1 MIYERSK
8 ARYILLAPVILYAI
22 ALTIFPLLYALYL
35 SVTNYSF
42 GKPTIRIVGLDNYVR
57 IFQDYRVYNSLKVT
71 LFITAVAVPIELV
84 LGLILAV
91 LVGLFPRLQGI
102 FRTLLL
108 IPLFSTPVAVALMG
122 PNIFYEEGGPING
135 ILISLGLPKIY
146 WLSDPNIAIWTVILL
161 DIWQWTP
168 FVFLI
173 SLAGL
178 QGIPAELYEA
188 ATIDGASGYQMFRR
202 ITLPQMIP
210 ILLTIFFFRLVD
222 CLRIY
227 DIPFV
232 MLGGGPGISTETFT
246 IYIYKLAFRGFIFG
260 YSSALS
266 IFFLVLILI
275 VTNVLIRRLSH
286 YYV

>member
-1 MIYERSK
+1 MSFERSR
-8 ARYILLAPVILYAI
+8 ARYGLLIPVVLYAFS
-22 ALTIFPLLYALYL
+22 LTIFPLLYAVYL

-42 GKPTIRIVGLDNYVR
+42 GKPTISFVGLDNYIA
-57 IFQDYRVYNSLKVT
+57 IFQDYRVYNALKVT
-71 LFITAVAVPIELV
+71 LLVTAVAVPIEMI

-91 LVGLFPRLQGI
+91 LTGLFPRLQGI
-102 FRTLLL
+102 FRTLFL

-122 PNIFYEEGGPING
+122 PNIFYEEGGPVNG
-135 ILISLGLPKIY
+135 ILMSLGLPKIY

-168 FVFLI
+168 FTFLI
-173 SLAGL
+173 TLAGL
-178 QGIPAELYEA
+178 QGIPSELYEA

-202 ITLPQMIP
+202 ITLPQLAP
-210 ILLTIFFFRLVD
+210 ILLTISFFRLVD

-227 DIPFV
+227 DLPFV
-232 MLGGGPGISTETFT
+232 MLGGGPGISTESYTV
-246 IYIYKLAFRGFIFG
+246 YIYKLAFRGFNFG

-275 VTNVLIRRLSH
+275 VTNVLIRRLSQ
-286 YYV
+286 YYI

>member
-1 MIYERSK
+1 
-8 ARYILLAPVILYAI
+8 
-22 ALTIFPLLYALYL
+22 
-35 SVTNYSF
+35 
-42 GKPTIRIVGLDNYVR
+42 
-57 IFQDYRVYNSLKVT
+57 
-71 LFITAVAVPIELV
+71 
-84 LGLILAV
+84 
-91 LVGLFPRLQGI
+91 LQGV

-246 IYIYKLAFRGFIFG
+246 IYVYKLAFRGFIFG

>member
-71 LFITAVAVPIELV
+71 LFITAVAVPIELA

-202 ITLPQMIP
+202 ITLPQMTP

-246 IYIYKLAFRGFIFG
+246 IYVYKLAFRGFIFG

-275 VTNVLIRRLSH
+275 ITNVLIRRLSH

>member
-1 MIYERSK
+1 MVYERSK
-8 ARYILLAPVILYAI
+8 ARYVLLAPAILYAV

-42 GKPTIRIVGLDNYVR
+42 GKPTIRIVGLDNYLR

-71 LFITAVAVPIELV
+71 FLITAVAVPIELA

-91 LVGLFPRLQGI
+91 LVGLFPRLQGV

-135 ILISLGLPKIY
+135 ILISLGLPKVY
-146 WLSDPNIAIWTVILL
+146 WLSDPNVAIWTVILL

-178 QGIPAELYEA
+178 QGIPVELYEA
-188 ATIDGASGYQMFRR
+188 ATIDGASGYQMFRK
-202 ITLPQMIP
+202 ITLPQMTP

-246 IYIYKLAFRGFIFG
+246 IYVYKLAFRGFIFG

-266 IFFLVLILI
+266 IFFLALILVI
-275 VTNVLIRRLSH
+275 TNVLIRRLSY

>member
-71 LFITAVAVPIELV
+71 LLITAVAVPIELA

-202 ITLPQMIP
+202 ITLPQMTP

-246 IYIYKLAFRGFIFG
+246 IYVYKLAFRGFIFG

-275 VTNVLIRRLSH
+275 ITNVLIRRLSH